1 MTCTKLQNWK
11 ETEVAFQSSFV
22 PDALQQRGGGLKAPN
37 GNGLCGVGSPCG
49 GGGREAEL
57 AHLFQLN
64 AGW

>member
-1 MTCTKLQNWK
+1 M
-11 ETEVAFQSSFV
+11 AFQSSFV